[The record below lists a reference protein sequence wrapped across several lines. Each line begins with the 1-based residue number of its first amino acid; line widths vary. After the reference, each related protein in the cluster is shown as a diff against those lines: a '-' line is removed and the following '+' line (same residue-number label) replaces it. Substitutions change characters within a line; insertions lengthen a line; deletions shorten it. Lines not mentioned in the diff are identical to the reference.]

1 MHILNIK
8 NIIQAFSKY
17 HKLINYQV
25 FHDFVWPCHKRHK
38 PLHNFS
44 TFHLYL
50 IPWLSH
56 CLKYHINIL
65 KLLLC
70 PHVNIHNCTHGFKTS
85 TLKWHERLS
94 FVCYWIANHISMF
107 TKPWKKNPW
116 WLVQEFNNMHFNVS
130 SWCYRY
136 ANEEPILQH
145 YGPF

>member
-8 NIIQAFSKY
+8 KIHAFTKY

-25 FHDFVWPCHKRHK
+25 FHDFVWPCHKKHK

-50 IPWLSH
+50 IPWLFNIVLSIT
-56 CLKYHINIL
+56 INIL

-70 PHVNIHNCTHGFKTS
+70 PHVNIHNCNHGFKTS
-85 TLKWHERLS
+85 TFKWHERLS
-94 FVCYWIANHISMF
+94 FVCYRIANHISMF
-107 TKPWKKNPW
+107 IKP
-116 WLVQEFNNMHFNVS
+116 WLVQKFNNMHFNES

-136 ANEEPILQH
+136 ASEEPILQH